1 MALNVKALFSIAGA
15 FKLFELVLA
24 IVTFL
29 LARVGYEGYTAAF
42 GKHYDM
48 MWIGFVA
55 TGGWLIII
63 PAIILGIFFGD
74 EHPWRLDTILNIVGS
89 VMYIAAGSLAIEY
102 HNTPGVENFYQLTGV
117 RDNTTS
123 TIKDDGT
130 PEQQPFNYDS
140 GLALGSFC
148 IIMGIVLCIDAIV
161 LVATKLKKE
170 K

>member
-1 MALNVKALFSIAGA
+1 MALNLKALFSIAGA

-42 GKHYDM
+42 GNHPDM

-102 HNTPGVENFYQLTGV
+102 HNSPEAKNFYEINGV
-117 RDNTTS
+117 RDNA
-123 TIKDDGT
+123 T
-130 PEQQPFNYDS
+130 PAFNWSS

-148 IIMGIVLCIDAIV
+148 IITGIVLVIDTLF
-161 LVATKLKKE
+161 LVATNLTKTK
-170 K
+170 

>member
-42 GKHYDM
+42 GSHPDM

-74 EHPWRLDTILNIVGS
+74 EHPWRLDTILSIVGS

-102 HNTPGVENFYQLTGV
+102 HNTPDAPKFFELSGV
-117 RDNTTS
+117 RDNVTS
-123 TIKDDGT
+123 TVRDDSANDL
-130 PEQQPFNYDS
+130 PFNYDS

-148 IIMGIVLCIDAIV
+148 IITGFTLCIDAIV
-161 LVATKLKKE
+161 LVATKLTKE

>member
-42 GKHYDM
+42 GNHPDM

-89 VMYIAAGSLAIEY
+89 VMYIAAGSLAIDY
-102 HNTPGVENFYQLTGV
+102 HNSPEAKNFSEINGV
-117 RDNTTS
+117 RDNATT
-123 TIKDDGT
+123 T
-130 PEQQPFNYDS
+130 FNVHS

-148 IIMGIVLCIDAIV
+148 IITGIFLLIDAV
-161 LVATKLKKE
+161 HLVATNIKKD